1 MVSTSNS
8 FYMLSDSDV
17 LVIKI
22 ILVMVSLF
30 NNHFSFYLVIVMQQ
44 IGTN

>member
-30 NNHFSFYLVIVMQQ
+30 NNHFSYYLVFI
-44 IGTN
+44 